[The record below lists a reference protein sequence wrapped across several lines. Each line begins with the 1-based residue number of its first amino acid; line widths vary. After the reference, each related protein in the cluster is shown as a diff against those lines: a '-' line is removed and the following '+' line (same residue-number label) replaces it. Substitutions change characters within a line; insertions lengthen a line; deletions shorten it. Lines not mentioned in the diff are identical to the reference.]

1 MIAVPWLV
9 LDRTG
14 SPAAAG
20 LLGALVSLPG
30 IVVSPFVGTM
40 IDRIGRR
47 KVSIYADV
55 LSAISVLLFVVV
67 DRVGSLTYAWIA
79 ALAVLGAVFDPAG
92 HTARKSLIPN
102 AAAASAISLETAN
115 SRHEGFFAVGWAI
128 GPAIGAMLIKF
139 VGPVDAMLATSFLF
153 FAASV
158 SVMLMRVVDAP
169 NETHDGDS
177 PHENFWQA
185 TIAGFHA
192 DRKSVV

>member
-1 MIAVPWLV
+1 MPFAMLQVSNISSGIGNGIVMIAVPWLV
-9 LDRTG
+9 LNRTG
-14 SPAAAG
+14 SPSAAG

-92 HTARKSLIPN
+92 HTAR
-102 AAAASAISLETAN
+102 
-115 SRHEGFFAVGWAI
+115 
-128 GPAIGAMLIKF
+128 
-139 VGPVDAMLATSFLF
+139 
-153 FAASV
+153 
-158 SVMLMRVVDAP
+158 
-169 NETHDGDS
+169 
-177 PHENFWQA
+177 
-185 TIAGFHA
+185 
-192 DRKSVV
+192 